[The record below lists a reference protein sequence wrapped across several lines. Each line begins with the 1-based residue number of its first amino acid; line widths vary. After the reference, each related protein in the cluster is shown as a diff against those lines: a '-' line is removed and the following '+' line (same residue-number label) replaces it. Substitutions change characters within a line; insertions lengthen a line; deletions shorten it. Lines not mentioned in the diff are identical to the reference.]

1 LVITARRCQKASS
14 QGRPVLG
21 EESHTPHSTVEAEKR
36 DTFPK
41 KPIARTAGKKR
52 ITGFGWKRE
61 KPQLPLEGVHLMY

>member
-1 LVITARRCQKASS
+1 MPKSLIPGKT
-14 QGRPVLG
+14 GFG

>member
-1 LVITARRCQKASS
+1 MPKSLIPGKTGFG
-14 QGRPVLG
+14 GRI
-21 EESHTPHSTVEAEKR
+21 PHPPLHRGGRKK

-41 KPIARTAGKKR
+41 KPIARTGGKKR

>member
-1 LVITARRCQKASS
+1 
-14 QGRPVLG
+14 LG